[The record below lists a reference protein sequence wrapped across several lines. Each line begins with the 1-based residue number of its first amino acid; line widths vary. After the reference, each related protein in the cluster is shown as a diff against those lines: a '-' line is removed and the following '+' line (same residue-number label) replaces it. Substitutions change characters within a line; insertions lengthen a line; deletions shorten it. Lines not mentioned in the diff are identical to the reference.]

1 MKCEEQILEAT
12 LYNSLSAINKQI
24 DIILI
29 LYYIIDAI
37 IWQIWRQDK
46 FIWPKK
52 KS

>member
-37 IWQIWRQDK
+37 IWQI
-46 FIWPKK
+46 
-52 KS
+52 